1 MVGQVG
7 SDMLLR
13 EKDTYVPETVRELI
27 LEALRSRRF
36 STVQGVVTELKTK
49 GVPESVT
56 MRMIKDLAQEGN
68 VLLNLPG
75 SSEESVMTPVSGWFE
90 YLGSTLALDLWLT
103 LVLLILGLVTTLLIP
118 VDLWPT
124 VVLRWVFGG
133 LLLVL
138 VPGFA
143 FVRAL
148 FPFERFID
156 RWERLALS
164 CGLSVA
170 LAVLVGFGLN
180 FTPWGI
186 TLVPTAIVLT
196 GITLASILIATYR
209 RARILISPS
218 IYASSSNSE

>member
-1 MVGQVG
+1 
-7 SDMLLR
+7 MLLR

-27 LEALRSRRF
+27 LETLRSRRF
-36 STVQGVVTELKTK
+36 STVQGVVTDLKTK

-56 MRMIKDLAQEGN
+56 MRMIKGLAQEGH

-75 SSEESVMTPVSGWFE
+75 SSEETVMTPVSGWFE

-118 VDLWPT
+118 TYLWPI
-124 VVLRWVFGG
+124 VVLRWIFGG

-164 CGLSVA
+164 CGLSIA

-196 GITLASILIATYR
+196 GITLVSILIATYR
-209 RARILISPS
+209 RARILISSS
-218 IYASSSNSE
+218 IHSSSSDVE

>member
-7 SDMLLR
+7 SVMLLR

-36 STVQGVVTELKTK
+36 STVQGVVTELKTN

-56 MRMIKDLAQEGN
+56 MRMIKDLAQEGY

-75 SSEESVMTPVSGWFE
+75 SSEETVMTPVSGWCE

-118 VDLWPT
+118 VDLWPI
-124 VVLRWVFGG
+124 VVLRWIFGG

-209 RARILISPS
+209 RVRILISPS
-218 IYASSSNSE
+218 VPPSSSDSE